1 MLYSPRTHWHC
12 WASHSLERPPR
23 HAGVEIGPALAA
35 GNVVVMKPAEQTTLT
50 ALYVASLIA
59 EADFPPGVVNIVP
72 GYGPTAGMA
81 VAEHMEV
88 DKIAFTGSTDVG
100 RLIQQAAGRS
110 NLKNVSLELGGKSP
124 NIVFADCDID
134 EAVSISH
141 SALFGNQGQACCAA
155 SRCFV
160 EEPIYDEFIKK
171 SVNRAKRRVVGNPFD
186 LNTQQGPQV
195 DKKQFERILS
205 IIDSRIKEGAN
216 LECGG
221 AQHGDKGYF
230 LQPTVFSDVQDGMR
244 IAKEEIF
251 GPVMQ
256 IMKFKDMDE
265 VINRANNTIYGLAAG
280 VFTKDIDKMNTIT
293 SSVRAGAVWV
303 NCFKTIPSQAPFGG
317 FKMSGVGREL
327 GEYGLQ
333 QYSETKTITIKLPQK
348 NS

>member
-1 MLYSPRTHWHC
+1 MAEVPREVDLDLECACTHL
-12 WASHSLERPPR
+12 AQRIFTTTAPSGTSAEERESEPFSSVSSR
-23 HAGVEIGPALAA
+23 L
-35 GNVVVMKPAEQTTLT
+35 LT
-50 ALYVASLIA
+50 ALFGRVGSIIA
-59 EADFPPGVVNIVP
+59 WSF
-72 GYGPTAGMA
+72 
-81 VAEHMEV
+81 
-88 DKIAFTGSTDVG
+88 VG

-333 QYSETKTITIKLPQK
+333 QYSETKTLM
-348 NS
+348 